1 MEEDGKE
8 LKEAAEVEGA
18 KRKITASGKLIRQ
31 DRRKQPGASLQREEA
46 KKKDGLKAKSVRE
59 KAGASLQR

>member
-18 KRKITASGKLIRQ
+18 KRKITASEELIRQ
-31 DRRKQPGASLQREEA
+31 DRRKQPGASLQ
-46 KKKDGLKAKSVRE
+46 
-59 KAGASLQR
+59 